1 MTGSTAAMAG
11 EPGRVLVLAPAGRD
25 AAVIAD
31 VLAAGGV
38 AAAVCASVDELCR
51 GMDATAGAALVAGEA
66 LDPPALERLTAC
78 LGSQPPWSDLPVLL
92 LIGNGGEA
100 EARWRALS
108 TSDVLGNVVLLERP
122 MRREELLSAVQVALR
137 ARRRQYDIRDHLRE
151 RAQLAAIVDSSFDA
165 VHSCDT
171 AGIITTWNAAAERL
185 YGYAADEAIG
195 RDVAMLAPPERQG
208 ELLRVR
214 QALERGEPVAP
225 FATVRL
231 TKGGRPRHVSISVSP
246 LPRADGAL
254 AGASVIT
261 RDISDLRRAEEHQK
275 LLLAELS
282 HRVKNTLA
290 VVVSIANQTLSRSTS
305 LSDFGQSFGGRIQAL
320 AAAHSLLTA
329 VEWQAAELK
338 ALVEQA
344 LEPYRSRDGAN
355 IEIQGDSVLLQ
366 PNIALTLSLVL
377 HELTTNAAKYGAL
390 QKSGGRV
397 AVDWIVDADDGRQLH
412 LRWCE
417 SGGPPVRP
425 PERRGFGV
433 NLIERSVAY
442 ELDGRATLDYR
453 SEGLSCEID
462 VPLPVAAAD
471 ATGGARCAPTDLR
484 AGQGQSGIA
493 RW

>member
-1 MTGSTAAMAG
+1 VTDRTAAANG
-11 EPGRVLVLAPAGRD
+11 EPDRVLVLAPAGRD
-25 AAVIAD
+25 AAVITE
-31 VLAAGGV
+31 VLAAGD
-38 AAAVCASVDELCR
+38 AAVAVCGSIDELCR
-51 GMDATAGAALVAGEA
+51 GIEETAGAAIVAGEA
-66 LDPPALERLTAC
+66 LDPPALERLASC
-78 LGSQPPWSDLPVLL
+78 LGNQPPWSDLPLLL
-92 LIGNGGEA
+92 LIGDGGEA

-108 TSDVLGNVVLLERP
+108 TSDALGNVVLLERP
-122 MRREELLSAVQVALR
+122 MRREALLSAVQVALR
-137 ARRRQYDIRDHLRE
+137 ARRRQYDIRDHLLE

-165 VHSCDT
+165 VLSCDT
-171 AGIITTWNAAAERL
+171 NGVITTWNAAAERL
-185 YGYAADEAIG
+185 YGYVAAEAIG
-195 RDVAMLAPPERQG
+195 RDVAMLAPPDRRG
-208 ELLRVR
+208 ELVGVR

-231 TKGGRPRHVSISVSP
+231 AKGGRPRHVSISVSP
-246 LPRADGAL
+246 LRRTDGAL
-254 AGASVIT
+254 IGASVIT
-261 RDISDLRRAEEHQK
+261 RDISDLRRAQEHQK

-305 LSDFGQSFGGRIQAL
+305 LSDFGQSFRGRIQAL

-355 IEIQGDSVLLQ
+355 IEIQGDRVLLQ
-366 PNIALTLSLVL
+366 PNAALTLSLVL

-397 AVDWIVDADDGRQLH
+397 AVDWMVAAEGGQKLH
-412 LRWCE
+412 LRWNE

-425 PERRGFGV
+425 PARRGFGI

-442 ELDGRATLDYR
+442 ELDGQATLDYR

-462 VPLPVAAAD
+462 VPLPCAGTGAG
-471 ATGGARCAPTDLR
+471 GGAPLR
-484 AGQGQSGIA
+484 TH
-493 RW
+493 